1 MSRVLLSPHPDDAV
15 WSCGG
20 MLGRWAAEPGGLTVV
35 NVFDGPGMEA
45 RRAEDAR
52 ALARWPLS
60 VRGLGFTEAARRHGC
75 DGRPLYPTPLAR
87 RRPRHRGED
96 RLVAEVAAALVP
108 YLRDA
113 SEVLVPLARRT
124 HVDHE
129 IVREAAAYALDG
141 SVSVGAVPAGAS
153 GVRVTWH
160 EEFPYAPPRRVPA
173 GLAAEEHPA
182 DLGEWLAA
190 ALEYRSE
197 VTAMFGDAER
207 FARAL
212 RRHARSGA
220 TDGNG
225 GTGGTA
231 VWRAWIPE
239 KSPTRT
245 ARAGAGTVDRAG
257 DGA

>member
-1 MSRVLLSPHPDDAV
+1 MTRVLLSPHPDDAV

-20 MLGRWAAEPGGLTVV
+20 MLGRWADEPGGLTVV

-60 VRGLGFTEAARRHGC
+60 VRGLGFTEAARRHGD

-96 RLVAEVAAALVP
+96 RLVAEVAAALAP

-141 SVSVGAVPAGAS
+141 AFQAVPPVPAGAS

-173 GLAAEEHPA
+173 GLAAEEHRPTWTS
-182 DLGEWLAA
+182 GWPPPW
-190 ALEYRSE
+190 ST
-197 VTAMFGDAER
+197 V
-207 FARAL
+207 
-212 RRHARSGA
+212 RR
-220 TDGNG
+220 
-225 GTGGTA
+225 
-231 VWRAWIPE
+231 
-239 KSPTRT
+239 
-245 ARAGAGTVDRAG
+245 
-257 DGA
+257 